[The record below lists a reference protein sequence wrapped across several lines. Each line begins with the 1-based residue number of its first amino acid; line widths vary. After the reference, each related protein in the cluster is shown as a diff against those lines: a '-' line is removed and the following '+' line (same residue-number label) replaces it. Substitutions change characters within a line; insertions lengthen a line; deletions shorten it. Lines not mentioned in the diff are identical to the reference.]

1 MVASMGHAA
10 DRLHHV
16 PSCCCFCAGGGGAG
30 AGAALQLEMEFIF
43 SGLEEEAL
51 DISGDELRNS
61 FSKGAPHSTPRHAA
75 WHAEKHL
82 QAA

>member
-16 PSCCCFCAGGGGAG
+16 PSCCCFCAGGGGCG
-30 AGAALQLEMEFIF
+30 GGAALQLEMEFIF

-61 FSKGAPHSTPRHAA
+61 FSKGAPHSTPRRMAC
-75 WHAEKHL
+75 
-82 QAA
+82 